1 MEFQLTQLDDDK
13 NTRPPAISIAA
24 VVAAPLLILAGL
36 WFVLTGDGGHAEPGP
51 SAQAVTSDKTF
62 SNDQRIAIE
71 SIVKEYLLKNPEIL
85 LEVQSALETKVAEQ
99 DAAKSKALVAE
110 HAKDI
115 YRAPNSPVAGNPDGD
130 ITIVEFFDYNCGPC
144 RRGFSEIQKLVES
157 DKTVRV
163 VFAEFPILGD
173 DSVHASR
180 VALAARKQGKYWEV
194 HSGILSSGGKV
205 NEATALKVAEKA
217 GLDMAKLKADMAS
230 PDIQAELDRVKD
242 LAQKLSINGTP
253 HFLVGDRAVQ
263 GAPED
268 LFNVLEGHVA
278 EMRKAGCKYC

>member
-1 MEFQLTQLDDDK
+1 MTQLDDDK
-13 NTRPPAISIAA
+13 SRRPPAISIAA
-24 VVAAPLLILAGL
+24 IIAAPLLILAGL
-36 WFVLTGDGGHAEPGP
+36 WFVLAGDGSQAEPGT
-51 SAQAVTSDKTF
+51 SAPTANATSTTF
-62 SNDQRIAIE
+62 SADQRAAIE
-71 SIVKEYLLKNPEIL
+71 GIIKDYLLKHPEIL
-85 LEVQSALETKVAEQ
+85 LEVQTALETKAAEQ
-99 DAAKSKALVAE
+99 DAAKTKALVAE

-115 YRAPNSPVAGNPDGD
+115 YRSPNAPVAGNPDGD
-130 ITIVEFFDYNCGPC
+130 ITVVEFFDYNCGYC

-173 DSVHASR
+173 DSVHAAK

-194 HSGILSSGGKV
+194 HSGMLSSSGKV
-205 NEATALKVAEKA
+205 NEATGLKVAEKV

-230 PDIQAELDRVKD
+230 PEVQAELDRVKD

-268 LFNVLEGHVA
+268 LFDVLEGHVA